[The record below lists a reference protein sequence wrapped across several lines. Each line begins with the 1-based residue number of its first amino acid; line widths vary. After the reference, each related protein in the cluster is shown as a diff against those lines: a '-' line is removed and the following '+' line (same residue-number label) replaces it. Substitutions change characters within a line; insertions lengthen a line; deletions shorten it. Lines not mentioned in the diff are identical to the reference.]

1 LSPVWSSAFRR
12 FGEALRL
19 GTKGLFGG
27 RPRSAT
33 QGAFPD
39 RVNAELLTRPGG
51 LGDFEHRM
59 EFRLQAV
66 WGGFEA
72 GDEGALWGTA

>member
-19 GTKGLFGG
+19 GAEGLFGG
-27 RPRSAT
+27 WRRCAT
-33 QGAFPD
+33 RGGFPD

-66 WGGFEA
+66 RGGSEA